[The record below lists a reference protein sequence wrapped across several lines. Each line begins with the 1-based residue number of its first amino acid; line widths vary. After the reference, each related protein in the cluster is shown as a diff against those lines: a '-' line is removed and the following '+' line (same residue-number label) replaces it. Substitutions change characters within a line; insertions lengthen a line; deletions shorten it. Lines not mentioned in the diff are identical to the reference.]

1 MFIGHFGFGFG
12 AKKLSAEISL
22 GTSFLAAQ
30 FIDLLWPFFLM
41 AGLEKVEIDPGNT
54 ELTPLNFV
62 SYPFTHSLTGTLIW
76 AMLFAL
82 VYYLWKK
89 QGKISI
95 IYALL
100 VLSHWLLDFITH
112 RPDLPITFSES
123 TKVGLG
129 LWNHATVA
137 MVIESAI
144 FIAGVYLYATS
155 TKPLNK
161 TGFYSLAGLIVFFVV
176 VFFMNAK
183 GDPPPNAEVIPY
195 VGLAQWLFVF
205 WGYWI
210 DRNRIA
216 NEDVRTK
223 VQVSL

>member
-1 MFIGHFGFGFG
+1 MFIGHFGVGFG
-12 AKKLSAEISL
+12 AKKISPEISL

-62 SYPFTHSLTGTLIW
+62 SYPYTHSLTGTLIW

-89 QGKISI
+89 QGKESLV
-95 IYALL
+95 YALL
-100 VLSHWLLDFITH
+100 VLSHWFLDFITH
-112 RPDLPITFSES
+112 RPDLPLSFSEN

-129 LWNHATVA
+129 LWNNATAA
-137 MVIESAI
+137 MVIESVI
-144 FIAGVYLYATS
+144 FITGVYLYAKS
-155 TKPLNK
+155 TRPISK
-161 TGFYSLAGLIVFFVV
+161 TGFYALAGLVIFFVA

-183 GDPPPNAEVIPY
+183 GDPPPNADVIPY

-210 DRNRIA
+210 DRNRQSLETVKA
-216 NEDVRTK
+216 QA
-223 VQVSL
+223 QVLP

>member
-12 AKKLSAEISL
+12 AKKLSPEISL

-30 FIDLLWPFFLM
+30 LIDLLWPFFLM

-89 QGKISI
+89 NWKVATV
-95 IYALL
+95 YALL

-112 RPDLPITFSES
+112 RPDLPLTFSEN

-129 LWNHATVA
+129 LWNHAAVA
-137 MVIESAI
+137 MVIESLI
-144 FIAGVYLYATS
+144 FIAGVYLYTKS
-155 TKPLNK
+155 TRPINK
-161 TGFYSLAGLIVFFVV
+161 TGSYALAGLVIFFILIFV
-176 VFFMNAK
+176 MNAK
-183 GDPPPNAEVIPY
+183 GDPPPNAEVISY
-195 VGLAQWLFVF
+195 VGLAQWIFVI

-210 DRNRIA
+210 DRNRGSVDEI
-216 NEDVRTK
+216 RTK
-223 VQVSL
+223 AQVSL